1 MMRILVTGTTGQVG
15 HALQEVLRGR
25 GQILAPTRSD
35 FDLSNPNSLVE
46 RLDALEPTLIIN
58 SAAYT
63 AVDRAEDEVEL
74 AFRVNAEAPTVI
86 AHWASRHRVPFVQFS
101 TNYVFSGVRDDRP
114 WREDDPCEPLSVYGK
129 SKLKGELSVR
139 EAGGAHLIAR
149 TSWVYAAVG
158 NNFVRT
164 IFKLAQEKI
173 ELRVVSDQLGTP
185 TSAKSLAWALKSV
198 LPDDVGEMSAAFS
211 KVGGILHIANAG
223 STSRH
228 GFASSV
234 VKGLRERGIELKVID
249 IVPTRTKDFSAKAV
263 RPLDSRLDLTRLAGT
278 FGINMPSW
286 QQALSEE
293 LDEFAAKAS

>member
-35 FDLSNPNSLVE
+35 FDLSYPNSLVE

-101 TNYVFSGVRDDRP
+101 TNYVFSGVSDRP

-164 IFKLAQEKI
+164 IFKLAQQKI

-228 GFASSV
+228 GFASSI
-234 VKGLRERGIELKVID
+234 VKGLRERAIELKVID

-263 RPLDSRLDLTRLAGT
+263 RPLESRLDLTRLAGT
-278 FGINMPSW
+278 FGINMPGW

>member
-1 MMRILVTGTTGQVG
+1 MMRILITGTTGQVG

-228 GFASSV
+228 GFASSI

>member
-35 FDLSNPNSLVE
+35 FDLSYPNSLVE

-101 TNYVFSGVRDDRP
+101 TNYVFSGVSDRP

-228 GFASSV
+228 GFASSI
-234 VKGLRERGIELKVID
+234 VKGLRERAIELKVID

-263 RPLDSRLDLTRLAGT
+263 RPLESRLDLTRLAGT
-278 FGINMPSW
+278 FGINMPGW

>member
-35 FDLSNPNSLVE
+35 FDLSCPNSLVE

-101 TNYVFSGVRDDRP
+101 TNYVFSGVSDRP

-228 GFASSV
+228 GFASSI
-234 VKGLRERGIELKVID
+234 VKGLRERAIELKVID

-263 RPLDSRLDLTRLAGT
+263 RPLESRLDLTRLAGT
-278 FGINMPSW
+278 FGINMPGW

>member
-1 MMRILVTGTTGQVG
+1 
-15 HALQEVLRGR
+15 
-25 GQILAPTRSD
+25 
-35 FDLSNPNSLVE
+35 
-46 RLDALEPTLIIN
+46 
-58 SAAYT
+58 
-63 AVDRAEDEVEL
+63 
-74 AFRVNAEAPTVI
+74 
-86 AHWASRHRVPFVQFS
+86 VPFVQFS

-173 ELRVVSDQLGTP
+173 ELRVVSDQSGTP

-228 GFASSV
+228 GFASSI
-234 VKGLRERGIELKVID
+234 VKGLRERAIELKVID

-263 RPLDSRLDLTRLAGT
+263 RPLESRLDLTRLAGT
-278 FGINMPSW
+278 FGINMPGW

>member
-1 MMRILVTGTTGQVG
+1 MRILVTGTTGQVG

-35 FDLSNPNSLVE
+35 FDLSYPNSLVE

-101 TNYVFSGVRDDRP
+101 TNYVFSGVSDRP

-228 GFASSV
+228 GFASSI
-234 VKGLRERGIELKVID
+234 VKGLRERAIELKVID

-263 RPLDSRLDLTRLAGT
+263 RPLESRLDLTRLAGT
-278 FGINMPSW
+278 FGINMPGW